1 MRILL
6 VAAALVSLG
15 AAPALAESRV
25 FIIENHGDYGVDEC
39 LALRRIT
46 GVGLHPHVPRESNA
60 CVSRSL
66 TNTDAPQ

>member
-1 MRILL
+1 ML
-6 VAAALVSLG
+6 
-15 AAPALAESRV
+15 
-25 FIIENHGDYGVDEC
+25 HGGVGEC